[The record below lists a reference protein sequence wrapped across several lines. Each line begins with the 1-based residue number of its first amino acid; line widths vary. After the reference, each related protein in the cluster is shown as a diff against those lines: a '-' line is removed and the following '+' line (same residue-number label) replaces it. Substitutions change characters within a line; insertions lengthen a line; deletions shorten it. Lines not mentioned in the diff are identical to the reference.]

1 LIRLA
6 PASEGEKMKVIS
18 TEAVQAVH
26 FDSEIARGVTGRVI
40 IGQGDGANNFCMRRF
55 DLAPGGH
62 TPRHAHAWEHEIFFH
77 AGEGE
82 VYQAGAWV
90 RVGPGDAVFVPRDEE
105 HQIRNAGAMP
115 LTFVCLV
122 PAGAPEI

>member
-1 LIRLA
+1 
-6 PASEGEKMKVIS
+6 MKVIS
-18 TEAVQAVH
+18 TTAPQAVH
-26 FDSEIARGVTGRVI
+26 FDSDVARGVTGRVI
-40 IGQGDGANNFCMRRF
+40 IGQADGAENFCMRRF

-77 AGEGE
+77 AGQGE
-82 VYQAGAWV
+82 VFRGGEWLG
-90 RVGPGDAVFVPRDEE
+90 VGPGDAVFVPGGEE
-105 HQIRNAGAMP
+105 HQIRNASAVP